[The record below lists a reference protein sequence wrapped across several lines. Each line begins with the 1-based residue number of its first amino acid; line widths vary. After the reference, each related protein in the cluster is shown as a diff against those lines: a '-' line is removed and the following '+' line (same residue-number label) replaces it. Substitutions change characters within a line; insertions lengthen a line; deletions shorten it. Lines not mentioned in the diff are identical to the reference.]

1 MIINH
6 KRCMKLLSK
15 SDNLNKPVFCLL
27 VMGLCFLNNLHAQN
41 SFSGELIYN
50 IIKVDSIQNP
60 LIPSQD
66 QEQKMIVYSKD
77 SLLKIVNFNSV
88 SGTQEALIHIPLK
101 KTIVLLKLDEKGYAI
116 RMKNNLQKY
125 DESDYQFEKKC
136 GLSAKIGGLK
146 SKKMIMSHP
155 DLKHDLMC
163 YYSKK
168 IDPKYSHCFEHVP
181 GLPTLFFLALED
193 GLYRYELESHK
204 EYETPISLFMIPEGY
219 EVISFEEFMESDI
232 H

>member
-1 MIINH
+1 MTLFS
-6 KRCMKLLSK
+6 KLYLS
-15 SDNLNKPVFCLL
+15 NKKNFYLL
-27 VMGLCFLNNLHAQN
+27 VIFLCFLSITHAQN
-41 SFSGELIYN
+41 SFSGELVYR
-50 IIKVDSIQNP
+50 IIKVDSIHNP
-60 LIPSQD
+60 ILSSQD
-66 QEQKMIVYSKD
+66 QEQKLIVYAKD

-88 SGTQEALIHIPLK
+88 SGTQESLIHIPLQ
-101 KTIVLLKLDEKGYAI
+101 KTIVLMNFDEQGYAI
-116 RMKNNLQKY
+116 RMNNNIQKY
-125 DESDYQFEKKC
+125 DSSDYQFKKKC
-136 GLSAKIGGLK
+136 GLSVKIGGLK

-193 GLYRYELESHK
+193 GLYRYELESQK

-219 EVISFEEFMESDI
+219 EVMSFEEFMESDI

>member
-6 KRCMKLLSK
+6 MHLMKIF
-15 SDNLNKPVFCLL
+15 SDFFPQKKKTFCLL
-27 VMGLCFLNNLHAQN
+27 VMGLYFLNNLHAQN
-41 SFSGELIYN
+41 SFSGEMVYR

-66 QEQKMIVYSKD
+66 QEQKMIVYAKD
-77 SLLKIVNFNSV
+77 SLLKIVNFNSIT
-88 SGTQEALIHIPLK
+88 GTQESLIHIPRK
-101 KTIVLLKLDEKGYAI
+101 KTIVLLKLDEQGYAI
-116 RMKNNLQKY
+116 RMNNNLQKY
-125 DESDYQFEKKC
+125 DESDYEFEKKC
-136 GLSAKIGGLK
+136 GLSARIGGLK

-155 DLKHDLMC
+155 DLKHDLTC

-168 IDPKYSHCFEHVP
+168 IDPKYSHCFHHVP

-204 EYETPISLFMIPEGY
+204 KYQTPISLFTIPEGY
-219 EVISFEEFMESDI
+219 QVMSLEEFMEIDKR
-232 H
+232 

>member
-1 MIINH
+1 
-6 KRCMKLLSK
+6 
-15 SDNLNKPVFCLL
+15 
-27 VMGLCFLNNLHAQN
+27 MGLCFLNNLHAQN

>member
-6 KRCMKLLSK
+6 KRFMKLLFK
-15 SDNLNKPVFCLL
+15 SVNLNKIGFCLL
-27 VMGLCFLNNLHAQN
+27 VMGLCFSNNSHAQN
-41 SFSGELIYN
+41 SFSGELVYT
-50 IIKVDSIQNP
+50 IIKVDSIHNP
-60 LIPSQD
+60 ILPSQNQD
-66 QEQKMIVYSKD
+66 QKLIVYAKD

-88 SGTQEALIHIPLK
+88 TGTQESLIHILLK
-101 KTIVLLKLDEKGYAI
+101 KTIVLLKFDEQGYAI
-116 RMKNNLQKY
+116 RMNNNLQKY
-125 DESDYQFEKKC
+125 DESDYKFEKKC
-136 GLSAKIGGLK
+136 GLSLRIGGLK

-155 DLKHDLMC
+155 DLKHDLTC

-168 IDPKYSHCFEHVP
+168 IDSKYSHCFDHVP

-193 GLYRYELESHK
+193 GLYRYELESKK

-219 EVISFEEFMESDI
+219 QVMSFEEFMEIDK

>member
-6 KRCMKLLSK
+6 KRFMNLFSKLYHYYK
-15 SDNLNKPVFCLL
+15 KKFYLL
-27 VMGLCFLNNLHAQN
+27 VIFLCFLNITHAQN
-41 SFSGELIYN
+41 SFSGELVYR
-50 IIKVDSIQNP
+50 IIKVDSIHNP
-60 LIPSQD
+60 ILSSQD
-66 QEQKMIVYSKD
+66 QEQKLIVYAKD

-88 SGTQEALIHIPLK
+88 QGTQESLIHIPLK
-101 KTIVLLKLDEKGYAI
+101 KTIVLLKFDEQGYAI
-116 RMKNNLQKY
+116 RMNNDLQKY

-136 GLSAKIGGLK
+136 GLSVKIGGLK

-163 YYSKK
+163 FYSKK
-168 IDPKYSHCFEHVP
+168 IGSKYSHCFEQVL
-181 GLPTLFFLALED
+181 GLPTLFFLVLED

-204 EYETPISLFMIPEGY
+204 EYDTPIALFMIPEGY
-219 EVISFEEFMESDI
+219 KVMSFEEFMESDT